1 MNEFKIHKTT
11 GGVIHSGSW
20 MGNEADPKTSKYGYF
35 TPSCGS
41 GVVYAMGSL
50 RNIAG
55 FREAKADAEVTCKRC
70 LKLIAKQTQERA
82 IEQRRAEAR
91 ASIAATR
98 RKTNDAKSKPAKRH
112 TFEYSATQGVIIAAA
127 LRQQAAEEELQ
138 ANIHEQNGTG
148 YEDQARTARNRAKM
162 LVEAADE
169 MHSTVQNALRQE
181 DPMHKRIQ
189 DSIGLYW

>member
-1 MNEFKIHKTT
+1 MNVTAKHGQAAVHLAGHEINNS
-11 GGVIHSGSW
+11 GGYASACGINATANSRFTI
-20 MGNEADPKTSKYGYF
+20 NGYRDVQRLYP
-35 TPSCGS
+35 TDKS
-41 GVVYAMGSL
+41 
-50 RNIAG
+50 
-55 FREAKADAEVTCKRC
+55 VTCKRC
-70 LKLIAKQTQERA
+70 LKIIAKQTEERA
-82 IEQRRAEAR
+82 SEQRRAEAR
-91 ASIAATR
+91 SKLAATR
-98 RKTNDAKSKPAKRH
+98 REINETKPKPKPAKRH

-127 LRQQAAEEELQ
+127 LRQQAADEELQ

-181 DPMHKRIQ
+181 DPLHKRIQ

>member
-1 MNEFKIHKTT
+1 MSEFKIHKTT

-20 MGNEADPKTSKYGYF
+20 RGNEADPKTSKYGYF

-98 RKTNDAKSKPAKRH
+98 RKTSDAKSKPAKRH
-112 TFEYSATQGVIIAAA
+112 TFEYNATQGVIIAAA
-127 LRQQAAEEELQ
+127 LRKQAAEEELQ

-162 LVEAADE
+162 LMEAADE
-169 MHSTVQNALRQE
+169 MYSTVQNALRQE
-181 DPMHKRIQ
+181 NPMHKRIQ